1 VQEVHGEQRDI
12 DADLVLLAPP
22 GVEPRARPEGSAAE
36 HGLPAAHQHGVLQRG
51 AGPGPLVR
59 DLLAIALQ
67 RGAGPG
73 PLVAV
78 AEEEDHLAVA
88 RQRDVEPRGG
98 LRAAAARR
106 ELGGAEVPE
115 HVDADAAGEVERLA
129 ALLAPERP
137 RLVELHLVGD
147 LAVLRRVDDGSEMVK
162 DDWLLM
168 RLLGPRG
175 GETSRA
181 APWILARYTDTVE
194 HGGALLQTVAESSSG
209 RPPLLPCHSSLLL
222 NGSSDFERLCVLH
235 HHWKMTR
242 STPRC
247 C

>member
-22 GVEPRARPEGSAAE
+22 GFEPRARPEGSAAE
-36 HGLPAAHQHGVLQRG
+36 HGLPAAHQHGV
-51 AGPGPLVR
+51 
-59 DLLAIALQ
+59 LQ

-209 RPPLLPCHSSLLL
+209 RPPLLPCRSSLLL

-235 HHWKMTR
+235 HHWKRTR